1 MNILT
6 ARNLDVSN
14 AFQNTNSP
22 INEIVCVSPPLYYLE
37 WFEKYYPNVPLNQ
50 DEGSYFF
57 QCMNVIQ
64 ETKPAG
70 RQWNRLLDAVAKI
83 LKYKK
88 GKIDH
93 VIYIKVFSDVIVYY
107 IMVSTDDVLNN
118 TNNKTVFP
126 ELRRVFQEYFE
137 IKVQE

>member
-1 MNILT
+1 MFLSIKMK
-6 ARNLDVSN
+6 VH
-14 AFQNTNSP
+14 F
-22 INEIVCVSPPLYYLE
+22 
-37 WFEKYYPNVPLNQ
+37 
-50 DEGSYFF
+50 FF